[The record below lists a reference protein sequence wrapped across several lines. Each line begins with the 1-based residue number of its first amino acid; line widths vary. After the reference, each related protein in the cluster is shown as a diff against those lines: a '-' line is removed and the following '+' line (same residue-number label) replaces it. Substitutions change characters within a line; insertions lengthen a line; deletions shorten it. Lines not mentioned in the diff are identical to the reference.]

1 MAAVT
6 VVLDTNTRFD
16 KNFAGRERG
25 GGGGGE
31 RERER
36 ERELEFENFI
46 LKAL

>member
-1 MAAVT
+1 MMAAVT

-16 KNFAGRERG
+16 KNFAH
-25 GGGGGE
+25 

-36 ERELEFENFI
+36 VLEIENFI